1 MIVMLLLKSKLHG
14 LDGTDHS
21 PIPAGPAV
29 LELDSMSLSPTKP
42 GDFDAWAPLLHLL
55 KEEAWFFAGL
65 RRGSF
70 PVPLR
75 REEFWLGDKVLFY
88 EHSTKPS
95 VFNPSYIPLLL
106 SPLFRGIWSLFFL
119 SLSGVLFYSKNQPP
133 SEPLLKKAFPVPWC
147 CKSASYHWSSSFQC
161 LLLLLPLCPVCW
173 CLK

>member
-1 MIVMLLLKSKLHG
+1 MLLLKSKLHG

-133 SEPLLKKAFPVPWC
+133 SEPLLKKAFQFLDVVSQLATIDLPASSVC
-147 CKSASYHWSSSFQC
+147 CFC
-161 LLLLLPLCPVCW
+161 FPFVLCVDA
-173 CLK
+173 LSKIL